1 MQSPQIGGPCIDPYK
16 KCNQPRRKWG
26 GGLRWLTAK
35 VCRAKTQRSEEYSE
49 GPALVKENVNTT
61 IAAEIVAAYVSN
73 SSVAMADLLSLMR
86 DVLTALERITRGES
100 AQVPTEVK
108 QVPAVPIKKS
118 LTPDFIISLEDGK
131 KFKSLKRHLSAEHGM
146 TPAEYRAK
154 WGLADDYPMV
164 APIYAA
170 TRSRLAISTGLGQVR
185 KKSLAHKGK

>member
-1 MQSPQIGGPCIDPYK
+1 
-16 KCNQPRRKWG
+16 
-26 GGLRWLTAK
+26 
-35 VCRAKTQRSEEYSE
+35 
-49 GPALVKENVNTT
+49 VKENVNTT

-118 LTPDFIISLEDGK
+118 VTPDFIISLEDGK

-170 TRSRLAISTGLGQVR
+170 TRSRLAMSTGLGQVR